1 MAKKLTPEEREEA
14 IGHLTGN
21 CDCGMEP
28 VFNEDNTDMLEKM
41 TDAQLL
47 LLVENSK
54 AMMVEENEEEE
65 MESDE
70 EMEMEMEDEE
80 EMVPAP
86 RMKRK
91 PVANSYTF
99 NESDLPEEV
108 KEDLKF
114 ARNMRQQQK
123 DGLITKITTNKS
135 GLFSAK
141 ELQSKSIDELT
152 KIASYVG
159 NASSA
164 PEKKFGK
171 AVPRIGGH
179 RPAPINNQSGND
191 EDEILELP
199 VMNYGTD
206 N

>member
-54 AMMVEENEEEE
+54 AMMVDDEEE
-65 MESDE
+65 MED
-70 EMEMEMEDEE
+70 DEE
-80 EMVPAP
+80 EMEYDEEEEVVAP
-86 RMKRK
+86 PVRMKGK

-108 KEDLKF
+108 QEDLKF

-159 NASSA
+159 NAAPA

-171 AVPRIGGH
+171 AVPRVGGH